1 MLSVQ
6 NLSMRFGGLL
16 AVDAVSLEAQK
27 GSITSIIGPN
37 GAGKT
42 TLFNCITGFY
52 RPTTGDVFFD
62 GYTLNTL
69 SRADI
74 AGCAR
79 VVRTFQNI
87 RLFAPLTA
95 FENVLLAE
103 QRRRLDFMGN
113 FLGFRARTQLAAVE
127 RARGWLHYFGL
138 TDVAD
143 RPVAALSYGQQ
154 RKVEIARAL
163 CAEPLLLCLDEP
175 AAGLNSSESLELMHL
190 LASLTR
196 EHGVSLLLIEHDM
209 NVVMGIS
216 DRIIVLEYGRKL
228 AEGTPFEIRE
238 NPDVI
243 RAYLGADAD
252 A

>member
-1 MLSVQ
+1 MLRVE
-6 NLSMRFGGLL
+6 NISMRFGGLL
-16 AVDAVSLEAQK
+16 AVDNVSLEAQT
-27 GSITSIIGPN
+27 GQITAVIGGN

-52 RPTTGDVFFD
+52 RPTTGNVICN
-62 GYTLNTL
+62 GYTLSAL

-74 AGCAR
+74 AGRAR

-95 FENVLLAE
+95 LENVLLAE
-103 QRRRLDFMGN
+103 QRRRLDFLGN
-113 FLGFRARTQLAAVE
+113 FLGLRTREHLAAVE

-138 TDVAD
+138 LDVAD
-143 RPVAALSYGQQ
+143 TPVAALSYGQQ

-163 CAEPLLLCLDEP
+163 AAEPIFLCLDEP
-175 AAGLNSSESLELMHL
+175 AAGLNPSESLELMHL
-190 LASLTR
+190 LEGITR

-209 NVVMGIS
+209 SVVMGIS

-228 AEGTPFEIRE
+228 AEGTPADIRQ

-243 RAYLGADAD
+243 RAYLGADD
-252 A
+252 